1 MPGFDGTGP
10 QGRGPMTGQARGYC
24 VLQESKDPSNHIQ
37 GFAGVQ
43 GTPIDLESPER
54 KEVID
59 MPFGNGVGPGASRPM
74 AGRPAIYP
82 GWGNA
87 NPLLM
92 GTVPPL
98 GLYGPAPN
106 SCRRPWWGSGFW
118 WASFGPAFGRGRGW
132 GRGRGRFRLPW

>member
-10 QGRGPMTGQARGYC
+10 QGRGPMTGRARGYC
-24 VLQESKDPSNHIQ
+24 VLRESNNEPIHLH

-43 GTPIDLESPER
+43 GAPVDVEIPDA
-54 KEVID
+54 KEVVD
-59 MPFGNGVGPGASRPM
+59 MPLANGAGPLIGRPM
-74 AGRPAIYP
+74 AGRPALYP

-98 GLYGPAPN
+98 GLYQAAPDTY
-106 SCRRPWWGSGFW
+106 RRSW
-118 WASFGPAFGRGRGW
+118 WAPLGRAFGRGRGW
-132 GRGRGRFRLPW
+132 GRGRGRFGCRWRIR

>member
-10 QGRGPMTGQARGYC
+10 QGRGPMTGRARGYC
-24 VLQESKDPSNHIQ
+24 VLQGSNDPSNHIH

-43 GTPIDLESPER
+43 GTPVDLEFPEG
-54 KEVID
+54 KEVSA
-59 MPFGNGVGPGASRPM
+59 MPFGNWVGPVATRPVV
-74 AGRPAIYP
+74 GPPAVYP

-98 GLYGPAPN
+98 GWYRAAPD
-106 SCRRPWWGSGFW
+106 RYRQPWWGSGFW
-118 WASFGPAFGRGRGW
+118 WVPFGRAFGRGRRW
-132 GRGRGRFRLPW
+132 DRGRGCFRLPW

>member
-10 QGRGPMTGQARGYC
+10 QGRGPMTGLARGYC
-24 VLQESKDPSNHIQ
+24 VLRESKDEPTHLQ

-43 GTPIDLESPER
+43 GTPVELPEE
-54 KEVID
+54 KEAAA
-59 MPFGNGVGPGASRPM
+59 MPFGSAVRPM
-74 AGRPAIYP
+74 VGRPALYF

-98 GLYGPAPN
+98 GLYQAAPDTY
-106 SCRRPWWGSGFW
+106 RRPWWGSGFW
-118 WASFGPAFGRGRGW
+118 WAPFGRAFDRGRGRGH
-132 GRGRGRFRLPW
+132 GRGRFGCRW

>member
-10 QGRGPMTGQARGYC
+10 QGRGPLTGRARGYC
-24 VLQESKDPSNHIQ
+24 VLRESKDEPIHMQ

-43 GTPIDLESPER
+43 GTPVDVELPEG
-54 KEVID
+54 KDVAA
-59 MPFGNGVGPGASRPM
+59 MPFGSAVGPKV
-74 AGRPAIYP
+74 GRPVLYP

-98 GLYGPAPN
+98 GLYQAAPDTF
-106 SCRRPWWGSGFW
+106 RRPWWGSGFW
-118 WASFGPAFGRGRGW
+118 WAPFGRAFGRGRGR
-132 GRGRGRFRLPW
+132 GHGRGRFGCRW